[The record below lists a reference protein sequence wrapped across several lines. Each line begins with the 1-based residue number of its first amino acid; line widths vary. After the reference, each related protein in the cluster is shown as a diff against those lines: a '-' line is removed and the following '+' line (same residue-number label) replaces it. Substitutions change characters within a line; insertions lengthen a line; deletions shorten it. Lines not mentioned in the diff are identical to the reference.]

1 MAGTLVTVD
10 AGIATVTLDHPERRN
25 ALDATLAA
33 EFIQTCD
40 RLEQDPAVGAIL
52 LRGAGGYFC
61 SGGDRGELT
70 AATRA
75 PLSDENMDRIGM
87 IYEAFFRFGHIG
99 VPTVA
104 AIRGGAVG
112 AGLNLALA
120 ADARIVAADARLVPG
135 FSRLGYH
142 PGGGHLQLLARA
154 AGPDAAAAMGMMG
167 ATIDGRRA
175 AEIGMAWEACA
186 DDQVEDRAR
195 DLLAPIAADP
205 ALARKVKSSYLLET
219 RTPGTDWRG
228 ALQAERVA
236 QLWSFARAGA
246 ISPDR

>member
-1 MAGTLVTVD
+1 MTMAGVAVSVD
-10 AGIATVTLDHPERRN
+10 GGIATVTLDNPERRN
-25 ALDATLAA
+25 ALDSAIAVELAKV
-33 EFIQTCD
+33 CD
-40 RLEQDPAVGAIL
+40 MLEGDPAVGGIL

-70 AATRA
+70 AATKA
-75 PLSDENMDRIGM
+75 PLSDESMHRIGT
-87 IYEAFFRFGHIG
+87 IYEAFFRFGHVG

-104 AIRGGAVG
+104 AVRGGAVG

-120 ADARIVAADARLVPG
+120 ADARIVGETAQLIPG

-142 PGGGHLQLLARA
+142 PGGGHIQLIARA
-154 AGPDAAAAMGMMG
+154 GGPDAAAAMGMMG
-167 ATIDGRRA
+167 AAIDGRRA
-175 AEIGMAWEACA
+175 AELGMAWEACA
-186 DDQVEDRAR
+186 DESVEDEARA
-195 DLLAPIAADP
+195 LLAPIAADP

-236 QLWSFARAGA
+236 QLWSFARAG
-246 ISPDR
+246 RG